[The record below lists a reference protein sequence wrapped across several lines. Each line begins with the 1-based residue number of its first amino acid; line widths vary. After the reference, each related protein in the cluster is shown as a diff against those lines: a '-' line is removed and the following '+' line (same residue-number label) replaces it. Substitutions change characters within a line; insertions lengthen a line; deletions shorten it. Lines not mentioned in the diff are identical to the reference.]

1 TQGSHI
7 GQLSLLFGAN
17 DLGSTMLEE
26 NVVAATGTCNSMNQ
40 NEMIA
45 LIKDVGEIPAKR
57 DTAYTILE
65 RFA

>member
-1 TQGSHI
+1 
-7 GQLSLLFGAN
+7 LFGATY
-17 DLGSTMLEE
+17 LGSTMLEE
-26 NVVAATGTCNSMNQ
+26 NVVAAAGTCNSMNQ